1 MPQIKPWEYLENYLG
16 RDPIDL
22 MLIRHYGRR
31 TMQNGEDDEIMPEE
45 SYKGLRMAASMTKE
59 DYYGWRMTTPMA
71 CVGL

>member
-1 MPQIKPWEYLENYLG
+1 MENDLG

-22 MLIRHYGRR
+22 MLIRHYRRR

-59 DYYGWRMTTPMA
+59 NYYG
-71 CVGL
+71 

>member
-1 MPQIKPWEYLENYLG
+1 MENHLG

-45 SYKGLRMAASMTKE
+45 SYKGLTMAASMTKE
-59 DYYGWRMTTPMA
+59 DYYG
-71 CVGL
+71 

>member
-1 MPQIKPWEYLENYLG
+1 MENHLG

-45 SYKGLRMAASMTKE
+45 SYKGLRMATSMTKE
-59 DYYGWRMTTPMA
+59 DYYGRRMATLMA
-71 CVGL
+71 RVGL

>member
-1 MPQIKPWEYLENYLG
+1 MPQIKPWEYLENDLG

-31 TMQNGEDDEIMPEE
+31 TMQNGEDDKIMPEE
-45 SYKGLRMAASMTKE
+45 SYKGLRMAASMIKE
-59 DYYGWRMTTPMA
+59 DYYGRRMATLMA